1 MGLLTRPLKGLS
13 DFLLG
18 ILDKQTEHL
27 LSQIEAIFPDLV
39 LIALMVLIVLRFI
52 GFEKTGKYIA
62 LTLIIAVLVALY

>member
-1 MGLLTRPLKGLS
+1 MGLLTKPLKWLS

-18 ILDKQTEHL
+18 TLDKQTEHL